1 MSILGKDFEDAMKQ
15 LSNLINDT
23 ELVVLNLNNT
33 IVKLNSI
40 LDRTFNT
47 MNIGSRP
54 LTEENKKK

>member
-15 LSNLINDT
+15 LSNLINDA

-47 MNIGSRP
+47 INIGGRP